1 LPHISYQSF
10 FVGVQQLFQD
20 CFSQQEAALDPI
32 TTAILAGL
40 VSGVTVGATEVGK
53 KAIVD
58 AYEGLK
64 SIIKRKFGDQSDLA
78 EAITKLES
86 KQDSEGRKTTLQEEV
101 KAVQA
106 DKDADI
112 LAAVKALEEKLVQHG
127 GERVQ
132 KMLRSEGG
140 EQIMRG
146 RGGIQEQDM
155 TDSPKGKQTME

>member
-1 LPHISYQSF
+1 
-10 FVGVQQLFQD
+10 
-20 CFSQQEAALDPI
+20 
-32 TTAILAGL
+32 
-40 VSGVTVGATEVGK
+40 
-53 KAIVD
+53 
-58 AYEGLK
+58 
-64 SIIKRKFGDQSDLA
+64 
-78 EAITKLES
+78 LES

>member
-1 LPHISYQSF
+1 M
-10 FVGVQQLFQD
+10 
-20 CFSQQEAALDPI
+20 DPI
-32 TTAILAGL
+32 TTAILAAL